1 MIWRRI
7 DMKITTAATI
17 FAAAMVSMVASA
29 PAFASSLC
37 TNTTDCTL
45 TLNDSNVNGLGNY
58 GTVTLVDNGIVN
70 HGPES
75 GKDDITITVN
85 LTGTLGIDNPD
96 YQYPGD
102 FGFTDSLGTG
112 SGLYIGNFDG
122 TDPSNTYSGYN
133 VTGLQSFD
141 GFGKF
146 NIAAATYGPS
156 SGGSNIVTFD
166 VYQNGL
172 NNVNDLLNLG
182 SGGTGYFVVNDH
194 CDYCDPT
201 PQLLAVTAAT
211 TPTPEPSTYAF
222 TLLGL
227 AGIAFAYSRK
237 NKLAQAAK

>member
-1 MIWRRI
+1 
-7 DMKITTAATI
+7 MKITTAASI
-17 FAAAMVSMVASA
+17 FAAGLISMVGSA

-45 TLNDSNVNGLGNY
+45 TLNDSNVNGAGNY
-58 GTVTLVDNGIVN
+58 GTVTLVDNGVVSW
-70 HGPES
+70 GPES
-75 GKDDITITVN
+75 GKDDVTITVN

-122 TDPSNTYSGYN
+122 TDPDNFYSGSA
-133 VTGLQSFD
+133 TGSEHFD
-141 GFGKF
+141 GFGTF
-146 NIAAATYGPS
+146 DIAAATYGPT

-166 VYQNGL
+166 VYQYGL
-172 NNVNDLLNLG
+172 TNVNDLLSG
-182 SGGTGYFVVNDH
+182 SGSAYFVVNDH

-201 PQLLAVTAAT
+201 PQLLAVTAT
-211 TPTPEPSTYAF
+211 TATPEPSSYAF
-222 TLLGL
+222 VLLAM
-227 AGIAFAYSRK
+227 AGIAFAYHRK